1 MKTKEQKVDWEEILN
16 RTNYEGWDS
25 DPKNVKAVQSL
36 YSRID
41 NDDKSKKEYSARSK
55 PISVQ
60 FRNGESQTYKSKTA
74 ACEILKINFY
84 TLKEYL
90 DTGNP
95 VKSGKSKAQ
104 GCYFYSLPKEDT
116 E

>member
-1 MKTKEQKVDWEEILN
+1 MKTKEQKVTWEEILN

-25 DPKNVKAVQSL
+25 DRKNVKAVQSL

-41 NDDKSKKEYSARSK
+41 HNDKLKREYSARNK

-60 FRNGESQTYKSKTA
+60 FRSGESQTYKSKTA
-74 ACEILKINFY
+74 ACEILKINFR
-84 TLKEYL
+84 TLKEHL

-95 VKSGKSKAQ
+95 VKSGKLK
-104 GCYFYSLPKEDT
+104 GCCFYSVDKED

>member
-1 MKTKEQKVDWEEILN
+1 MKTKEKKVAWKEILN

-41 NDDKSKKEYSARSK
+41 HDDKLKREYSARNK

-60 FRNGESQTYKSKTA
+60 FRSGESQTYESKAA
-74 ACEILKINFY
+74 ACEALKTSFR
-84 TLKEYL
+84 TLREHL
-90 DTGNP
+90 DNNRP
-95 VKSGKSKAQ
+95 VKNGKLK
-104 GCYFYSLPKEDT
+104 GCYIYSLAKED

>member
-1 MKTKEQKVDWEEILN
+1 MVEMKTKEQKVAWEEILN

-25 DPKNVKAVQSL
+25 DRKNVKAVQSL

-41 NDDKSKKEYSARSK
+41 HDDKLKREYSARNM

-60 FRNGESQTYKSKTA
+60 FRSGESQTYESKAA
-74 ACEILKINFY
+74 ACEALKTSFC
-84 TLKEYL
+84 TLREHL
-90 DTGNP
+90 DNDRP
-95 VKSGKSKAQ
+95 VKNGKLK
-104 GCYFYSLPKEDT
+104 GCYFYSVAKED